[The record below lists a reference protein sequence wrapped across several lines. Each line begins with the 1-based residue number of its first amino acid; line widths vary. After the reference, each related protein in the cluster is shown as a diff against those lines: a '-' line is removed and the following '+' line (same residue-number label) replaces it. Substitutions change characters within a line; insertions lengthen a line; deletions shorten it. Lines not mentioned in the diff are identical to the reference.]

1 MKKVIEL
8 ALKSGEITLQG
19 VISLVNCLS
28 ETKQE
33 RAIMLLTENTDIP
46 NEVVLFT
53 KGISFDSEG
62 NIAYEYTCVGYNY
75 LNEEVIVKKHC
86 VQKEHDDFTTNVS
99 LYAWKGYRKN
109 YIDNEMK
116 KREEYIRRKQQEQNA
131 AE

>member
-8 ALKSGEITLQG
+8 ALKSGEVTLQG

-33 RAIMLLTENTDIP
+33 RAIMLLTENNDIP
-46 NEVVLFT
+46 DEVKILT

-62 NIAYEYTCVGYNY
+62 NVAYEYTCIGYNY

-109 YIDNEMK
+109 YIDNEIK
-116 KREEYIRRKQQEQNA
+116 KREEYVRKQQEQNA